1 MDIEIVQKRKSL
13 LPKWIKFFGWLFII
27 ISVLIPIN
35 IILTP
40 FLDLEMSYEIFGL
53 IYVGSG
59 FDLMALVIQ
68 LLIIF
73 TGFSAYSLL
82 FGKDWG
88 VNICLINGYLGLVL
102 CITSMILSGFTM
114 FRLEPIIQI
123 PYLIKLHKIK
133 KDWDISDN

>member
-53 IYVGSG
+53 VYVGSG

-82 FGKDWG
+82 FGKEWG

-133 KDWDISDN
+133 KDWDFSDN